1 MTRHRMIVKWSGWL
15 LMISIAAL
23 QRDLSIHLNS
33 NTDQKNKNSSNS
45 AKPIYHGTAPCM
57 IIALLVSL

>member
-1 MTRHRMIVKWSGWL
+1 MIVKWSGWL

-33 NTDQKNKNSSNS
+33 NTDQKNKNFPLILRNL
-45 AKPIYHGTAPCM
+45 Y
-57 IIALLVSL
+57 IITALLHA